1 MRRRTRSAMPRLERR
16 SLVASLCLALTLS
29 ANSTTPADEPA
40 KVDFETQIYPLFA
53 KSCHSCHDAKKKTS
67 GYRLDSKTAA
77 LGEGEIGR
85 PIVPGSA
92 AESPLVAYIAGDEPG
107 LEMPPE
113 GPPLSADEIALIR
126 RWVDEGAAWPDHVG
140 AQEDDPR
147 NWWSFRSLERPPV
160 PAIDASSYRVA
171 GPIDAFVATKLIEHG
186 LPQTPR
192 ATPRTLIRRLSFDLL
207 GLPPTPE
214 EIDRFLTECEAET
227 GSRETVSES
236 AWTRLVDRTLAS
248 PRYGERWGR
257 HWLDVVHYGDSHG
270 YDKDKP
276 RPNAWPY
283 RDWVVRS
290 FDEDKPWRRFVEEQV
305 AGDVLYPGTRD
316 GVEALGFLAAGPWD
330 FISHAEVSEDKID
343 GKIARHLDRDD
354 MVATAVQ
361 SFASLTVQC
370 AQCHDHKLDPITQ
383 EDYYSLQAVFA
394 AIDRTD
400 KPYDLLPETAA
411 RRKSLLAVKS
421 AHKAERKEV
430 AAAMRQIAGP
440 ARLDDLEAQIAAAK
454 SGTTGGNARAE
465 FGWHSQIAD
474 RDDLAKWVQVDLGAP
489 VELAGVALFPCYD
502 DFAGIGAGFGFPV
515 RFKIEASDDPAFAS
529 GVVTV
534 ADRTTAD
541 LPGQGTKPHRFDAAG
556 VAARYVRVTATKL
569 APRQND
575 FIFSLAEFEALDA
588 SGRNVAAG
596 AIVTSL
602 DSIEAPPRWGKGNL
616 TDGIK
621 PIEAAG
627 ANAAELTAQRDRLLA
642 EVLASN
648 EELRLR
654 SATVEAELMKI
665 EQELS
670 SLPPPRTVYAGTIH
684 HGSGAFRGTGPDGGR
699 PRPIHVLRRGDVRQ
713 PVEEVG
719 PGAVE
724 AVSTLPSRFDVPAD
738 AEEGVR
744 RVALA
749 KWLSHPEQGL
759 AWRSAANRI
768 WGYRFG
774 RALVDTPSDFGHG
787 GSQPTHPELLDWL
800 ACELRENQSIK
811 NLQRQIALS
820 ETYLQQSSPDLPP
833 SDVAAGPTSVDA
845 ENRYLWRM
853 NRRKL
858 EAEALRDAM
867 LAIAGTLDLRRGGP
881 PFQEFVVEKPE
892 HSPHYRY
899 DLADPADPER
909 RRRSIYRFLARS
921 QPEPFMAALDCA
933 DPSIQTATRNESV
946 TPLQALALLNDGTT
960 AVTAEAFA
968 ARLASSGGDLK
979 SQVDRAAL
987 EALGR
992 EPTDDERTALI
1003 DYVHA
1008 HGLAN
1013 LARLLFNTNE
1023 FAFAD

>member
-1 MRRRTRSAMPRLERR
+1 MPRRESRPLL
-16 SLVASLCLALTLS
+16 SSIGLALALIAAPT
-29 ANSTTPADEPA
+29 AFADEPA
-40 KVDFETQIYPLFA
+40 KVDFEKQVYPIFA
-53 KSCHSCHDAKKKTS
+53 RSCHSCHDAKKKTS
-67 GYRLDSKTAA
+67 GYRLDSKAAA

-85 PIVPGSA
+85 PIVPGNS
-92 AESPLVAYIAGDEPG
+92 AESPLVAYIAGEEPG

-113 GPPLSADEIALIR
+113 GEPLTADEVALVR
-126 RWVDEGAAWPDHVG
+126 RWIDEGAEWPDHVG
-140 AQEDDPR
+140 VQNQDPR
-147 NWWSFRSLERPPV
+147 SWWAFRPLESPPV
-160 PAIDASSYRVA
+160 PEIDPASGYRIA
-171 GPIDAFVATKLIEHG
+171 GPIDAFVAAKLIENG
-186 LPQTPR
+186 LPQSPR

-207 GLPPTPE
+207 GLPPTPT
-214 EIDRFLTECEAET
+214 EIDRFLAECEAET
-227 GSRETVSES
+227 GSRETIGVA
-236 AWTRLVDRTLAS
+236 AWSRLVDRTLAS

-270 YDKDKP
+270 YDKDQP

-283 RDWVVRS
+283 RDWVVRA
-290 FDEDKPWRRFVEEQV
+290 FDEDKPWRRFVEEQI

-330 FISHAEVSEDKID
+330 LISHAEVSEDKID

-400 KPYDLLPETAA
+400 KSYDLLPETAA
-411 RRKSLLAVKS
+411 RRKTLLVD
-421 AHKAERKEV
+421 KARHEAARQEI
-430 AAAMRQIAGP
+430 AAAVRQIAGP
-440 ARLDDLEAQIAAAK
+440 ARIDELDAQIAATK
-454 SGTTGGNARAE
+454 SGKTGGNARAE
-465 FGWHSQIAD
+465 FGWHSQIVE

-489 VELAGVALFPCYD
+489 VELDSVALFPCYD

-515 RFKIEASDDPAFAS
+515 RFKVEASDDPEFAA
-529 GVVTV
+529 GVITV

-541 LPGQGTKPHRFDAAG
+541 VPDQGTKPHRFDAAG
-556 VAARYVRVTATKL
+556 VAARYLRITATKL

-575 FIFSLAEFEALDA
+575 FIFSLAEVEALDA
-588 SGRNVAAG
+588 SGKNVAAG
-596 AIVTSL
+596 ATVTSL
-602 DSIEAPPRWGKGNL
+602 DSIEAPPRWGRTNL

-621 PIEAAG
+621 PTLAPGSDATELAAQREESLAEALATSAELRNRSASVEAA
-627 ANAAELTAQRDRLLA
+627 LT
-642 EVLASN
+642 
-648 EELRLR
+648 
-654 SATVEAELMKI
+654 KI
-665 EQELS
+665 EQDLK
-670 SLPPPRTVYAGTIH
+670 SLPAQRIVYAGTVH
-684 HGSGAFRGTGPDGGR
+684 HGSGAFRGTGPDGGK

-713 PVEEVG
+713 PAEEVG

-724 AVSTLPSRFDVPAD
+724 AVSSLPARFDISRD

-744 RVALA
+744 RAALA
-749 KWLSHPEQGL
+749 EWLSHPEQGI

-800 ACELRENQSIK
+800 ACELRDRQSIK
-811 NLQRQIALS
+811 DLQRQIALS
-820 ETYLQQSSPDLPP
+820 ETYLQESSPDLVP
-833 SDVAAGPTSVDA
+833 STGAVDPAAIDA

-858 EAEALRDAM
+858 EAEALRDTM
-867 LAIAGTLDLRRGGP
+867 LAVAGTLDLRRGGP
-881 PFQEFVVEKPE
+881 PFKEFVVEKPE

-909 RRRSIYRFLARS
+909 RRRSVYRFLVRS

-933 DPSIQTATRNESV
+933 DPSIQTAKRNESV

-960 AVTAEAFA
+960 AVAAEAFA
-968 ARLASSGGDLK
+968 ARLLSAGGTLED
-979 SQVDRAAL
+979 QIDRATV

-992 EPTDDERTALI
+992 EPSVEERTALV
-1003 DYVHA
+1003 DYARTHC
-1008 HGLAN
+1008 LPN
-1013 LARLLFNTNE
+1013 LARLLFNLNE

>member
-1 MRRRTRSAMPRLERR
+1 MPRRAP
-16 SLVASLCLALTLS
+16 SPLVALFCLALALV
-29 ANSTTPADEPA
+29 AAPTTFADEPE
-40 KVDFETQIYPLFA
+40 KVDFEKQIYPLFA
-53 KSCHSCHDAKKKTS
+53 RSCHSCHDAKKKTS
-67 GYRLDSKTAA
+67 GYRLDSRVAA

-85 PIVPGSA
+85 PIVPGNA

-113 GPPLSADEIALIR
+113 GAPLSGEEIALIR
-126 RWVDEGAAWPDHVG
+126 RWIDEGAEWPDHVG
-140 AQEDDPR
+140 VQEDDPR
-147 NWWSFRSLERPPV
+147 SWWAFRPLERPAV
-160 PAIDASSYRVA
+160 PAIDLAAYRVA
-171 GPIDAFVATKLIEHG
+171 GPIDAFVAARLIEHG
-186 LPQTPR
+186 LPQSPR
-192 ATPRTLIRRLSFDLL
+192 ATPRTLIRRLRFDLL
-207 GLPPTPE
+207 GLPPTPA
-214 EIDRFLTECEAET
+214 EIDRFLRECEAET
-227 GSRETVSES
+227 GSRESVGDG
-236 AWTRLVDRTLAS
+236 AWASLVDRTLAS

-270 YDKDKP
+270 YDKDQP

-283 RDWVVRS
+283 RDWVVRA
-290 FDEDKPWRRFVEEQV
+290 FDQDKPWRRFVEEQI
-305 AGDVLYPGTRD
+305 AGDVLYPDTRD
-316 GVEALGFLAAGPWD
+316 GVEGLGFLAAGPWD
-330 FISHAEVSEDKID
+330 LISHAEVPETKID

-394 AIDRTD
+394 AIDRAD

-411 RRKSLLAVKS
+411 RRKRLLVEKS
-421 AHKAERKEV
+421 QGEAERQEIAV
-430 AAAMRQIAGP
+430 AVRQIAGP
-440 ARLDDLEAQIAAAK
+440 ARLDELDAQIAAAK
-454 SGTTGGNARAE
+454 TGAGPGNPGAE
-465 FGWHSQIAD
+465 FGWHSQIVD
-474 RDDLAKWVQVDLGAP
+474 RNDQAKWVQIDLGAP
-489 VELAGVALFPCYD
+489 VELADVSLFPCYD

-515 RFKIEASDDPAFAS
+515 GFKIEASDDPAFVA
-529 GVVTV
+529 GVVTI

-541 LPGQGTKPHRFDAAG
+541 VPGQGTKPHRFDAAG

-575 FIFSLAEFEALDA
+575 YIFSLAEFEALDA
-588 SGRNVAAG
+588 SGKNVAAG
-596 AIVTSL
+596 ATATSL
-602 DSIEAPPRWGKGNL
+602 DSIEAPPRWGKANL

-627 ANAAELTAQRDRLLA
+627 MNPAELTAQRDRLLGEA
-642 EVLASN
+642 LASD
-648 EELRLR
+648 EGLRVQ
-654 SATVEAELMKI
+654 SAEVEAELTKI

-670 SLPPPRTVYAGTIH
+670 SLPPQKIVYAGTVH
-684 HGSGAFRGTGPDGGR
+684 HGSGAFRGTGPDGGK

-713 PVEEVG
+713 PAQEVG
-719 PGAVE
+719 PGAAE
-724 AVSTLPSRFDVPAD
+724 AVSSLPSRFAIPAD
-738 AEEGVR
+738 ADEGIR
-744 RVALA
+744 RAALA
-749 KWLSHPEQGL
+749 RWLSDPAQGI

-800 ACELRENQSIK
+800 ACELRDSQSVK

-820 ETYLQQSSPDLPP
+820 ETYLQESSPNLPSSEGAVDP
-833 SDVAAGPTSVDA
+833 AAVDA

-853 NRRKL
+853 SRRKL

-867 LAIAGTLDLRRGGP
+867 LAVAGTLDLQRGGP
-881 PFQEFVVEKPE
+881 PFKEFVVEKPE

-909 RRRSIYRFLARS
+909 HRRSIYRFLARS

-933 DPSIQTATRNESV
+933 DPSIQTAKRNESV

-960 AVTAEAFA
+960 AVAAEAFA
-968 ARLASSGGDLK
+968 ARLASAGGDLEA
-979 SQVDRAAL
+979 QVDRAAL
-987 EALGR
+987 DALGR
-992 EPTDDERTALI
+992 EATGDERTALI
-1003 DYVHA
+1003 AYA
-1008 HGLAN
+1008 REHGLAN
-1013 LARLLFNTNE
+1013 LARLLFNLNE